1 MPDDVPEAHLP
12 EPIASTPEQIA
23 AQKEAAERGRQR
35 QLEWAMILQAL
46 SDNSMAV
53 TRAMRQW
60 HPREGDPEHQIERVL
75 TSYEDGSFLIDRLGA
90 GMVVDQDLAVVLL
103 DFRRRFKDEYGDK
116 PAVMMQI
123 DRAVV
128 AYRDFLRVTGWVGN
142 LAIHIEHEFFG
153 RDGPSAQFRDRYGR
167 EGRTVRR
174 LTVEEHL
181 AHLREGMIPL
191 AERCGRVMRE
201 ALAALEV
208 LRAAPSPAVE
218 RSRPVRISV
227 VFEPTR

>member
-1 MPDDVPEAHLP
+1 
-12 EPIASTPEQIA
+12 
-23 AQKEAAERGRQR
+23 
-35 QLEWAMILQAL
+35 
-46 SDNSMAV
+46 
-53 TRAMRQW
+53 
-60 HPREGDPEHQIERVL
+60 
-75 TSYEDGSFLIDRLGA
+75 
-90 GMVVDQDLAVVLL
+90 
-103 DFRRRFKDEYGDK
+103 
-116 PAVMMQI
+116 MMLI
-123 DRAVV
+123 DRAVS

-201 ALAALEV
+201 TLAALEV